1 MLLKKSGWTIHAPHV
16 HVLKAVQSVHQLT
29 ALSQWTAQSLIYPRE
44 SVAPFA
50 SMSQMRPYHQ
60 KPLHCIALPITERDT
75 KMETL
80 GIPLHA

>member
-50 SMSQMRPYHQ
+50 LMSQTRP

-75 KMETL
+75 KMETR